1 MRWYA
6 ERLGADTA
14 QWEIVGV
21 LHDFDYEQ
29 HPDDHPRWGMALLES
44 EGWDPEI
51 VRAIGSH
58 NEALGILRTSPLER
72 HLFACDEIS
81 GFISAVT
88 YVRPSKSIHDVEVKS
103 VLKKLK
109 TPAFAAAVSRD
120 DVYAGAEGIG
130 LTIEEHIANVIEALR
145 ENSVELGLHGPGDG
159 SA

>member
-6 ERLGADTA
+6 GRLGADATR
-14 QWEIVGV
+14 WEIVGV

-44 EGWDPEI
+44 GGWDPEI

-58 NEALGILRTSPLER
+58 NDALGIPRISPMER
-72 HLFACDEIS
+72 HLFACDEIA
-81 GFISAVT
+81 GFIAAVT
-88 YVRPSKSIHDVEVKS
+88 YVRPSKSVHEVEVKS

-109 TPAFAAAVSRD
+109 TPSFAAAVSRD

-130 LTIEEHIANVIEALR
+130 LSIEEHIANVIEALR
-145 ENSVELGLHGPGDG
+145 EDSVELGLNGP
-159 SA
+159 